1 MGTFELKMPK
11 LGESITE
18 GIIIA
23 WAVKEG
29 DTVNED
35 DKLFEVSTAKVS
47 AEIPSPVA
55 GKISKLLHK
64 EGDTVPVGETVALIQ
79 TSAGGEAEAPAPVET
94 AAPTTPAPMAASM
107 ATSVPAT
114 PASAAASAPAPA
126 PVEEKAAVSAPAAT
140 PAPVAA
146 PALEATSASA
156 AAPASVTAS
165 ASISAAAPPVTAP
178 QAAVPSAPVPVT
190 VQPAVPEKVTASGA
204 VTVKKEGGA
213 ERWYSPAVLQ
223 LAKEAGIAQAELD
236 AIPGTGYQDRLSKKD
251 MTHYIESRKPGY
263 AAPVPVAGAP
273 VVPTSEAGAPATPK
287 IPAAPA
293 AVPSPVPSHPAVAT
307 EMHPSVITL
316 HEGDTVKEMDYIR
329 RVTAEHMV
337 MSKHT
342 SAHVTTFVE
351 VDVTKLVQWR
361 SRTKDEFQKRE
372 GITLTYMPA
381 ITEAVAKTLAEYPQ
395 VNASVDGHNIVYRK
409 HINIGIAV
417 ALENWNL
424 VVPVIHDADKLNIS
438 GLAQQIDSLAQR
450 ARSKKLTLPE
460 IEGGTFTI
468 TNFGS
473 FRNLFGTP
481 IINQPEVAVLGVGY
495 IVKKPVVMETPDGD
509 VIAVRHMMY
518 LSLSYDHRVV
528 DGALGG
534 QFLRRLADHL
544 EGWNA

>member
-55 GKISKLLHK
+55 GKISKRLHK

-79 TSAGGEAEAPAPVET
+79 TSAGGEAEAPVPVET
-94 AAPTTPAPMAASM
+94 TA
-107 ATSVPAT
+107 PAT
-114 PASAAASAPAPA
+114 P
-126 PVEEKAAVSAPAAT
+126 APAAT
-140 PAPVAA
+140 PAPVA
-146 PALEATSASA
+146 TSA
-156 AAPASVTAS
+156 P
-165 ASISAAAPPVTAP
+165 ISAAAPPVTAP
-178 QAAVPSAPVPVT
+178 QAVPVPDTPVT
-190 VQPAVPEKVTASGA
+190 TQPAMPETVTASGA

-223 LAKEAGIAQAELD
+223 LAKEGGIELD
-236 AIPGTGYQDRLSKKD
+236 AIPGTGYQGRLSKKD

-263 AAPVPVAGAP
+263 ATPAAPVPVAGAP
-273 VVPTSEAGAPATPK
+273 VVPTPETGAPVAPK
-287 IPAAPA
+287 IPAAA
-293 AVPSPVPSHPAVAT
+293 PSPAPSHPAVAT

-361 SRTKDEFQKRE
+361 SRTKDDFQKRE
-372 GITLTYMPA
+372 GIALTYMPA
-381 ITEAVAKTLAEYPQ
+381 ITEAVARTLAEYPQ

-438 GLAQQIDSLAQR
+438 GLAQQIDSLAQK

-518 LSLSYDHRVV
+518 LSLSYDHRIV